1 MNDSSIDQ
9 DLTQIAL
16 QEERLQFD
24 TFTADSAWQLG
35 TLLKE
40 TVEARGKAVAIDIQ
54 LFGQPLFF
62 YAMPGTTP
70 DNIDWIRRKRNVVER
85 FQQSSYAVRLT
96 LKKKQTTL
104 TDQAGLSLRDHAAAG
119 GGFPIRLRGS
129 ACIGAITISGV
140 PMREDHGIIVEVLAK
155 WLNQPISELALPLAD
170 DMDD

>member
-1 MNDSSIDQ
+1 MNPTIET
-9 DLTQIAL
+9 DLALLAL
-16 QEERLQFD
+16 QEEELQFD
-24 TFTADSAWQLG
+24 SFNTDTAWQLG

-40 TVEARGKAVAIDIQ
+40 AVEARGKAVAIDIQ
-54 LFGQPLFF
+54 LFGHPLFF

-85 FQQSSYAVRLT
+85 FHQSSYAVRLA

-104 TDQAGLSLRDHAAAG
+104 TDQAGLALRDHAAAG

-129 ACIGAITISGV
+129 GCIGAITISGV

-155 WLNQPISELALPLAD
+155 WLGRSADELALAPAD

>member
-1 MNDSSIDQ
+1 MNSSIDT
-9 DLTQIAL
+9 DLAL
-16 QEERLQFD
+16 LAFQEEQLQFD
-24 TFTADSAWQLG
+24 TFNADTAWQLG

-40 TVEARGKAVAIDIQ
+40 AVEARGKAVAIDIQ
-54 LFGQPLFF
+54 LFGHPLFF

-85 FQQSSYAVRLT
+85 FQQSSYAIRLRM
-96 LKKKQTTL
+96 KQKQITL
-104 TDQAGLSLRDHAAAG
+104 TEQAGLPLRDHAAAG

-140 PMREDHGIIVEVLAK
+140 PMREDHGIIVEVLAA
-155 WLNQPISELALPLAD
+155 WLNQPIDELALPPAD

>member
-1 MNDSSIDQ
+1 MNETIDT
-9 DLTQIAL
+9 DLALLAL
-16 QEERLQFD
+16 QEEQLQFD
-24 TFTADSAWQLG
+24 SFNADTAWQLG

-40 TVEARGKAVAIDIQ
+40 AVEARDKAVAIEIQ
-54 LFGQPLFF
+54 LFGHPLFF

-85 FQQSSYAVRLT
+85 FQQSSYAVRLR

-104 TDQAGLSLRDHAAAG
+104 TDQAGLALRDHAAAG

-140 PMREDHGIIVEVLAK
+140 PMREDHGIIVEVLAS
-155 WLNQPISELALPLAD
+155 WLNQPLHELALPPAE

>member
-1 MNDSSIDQ
+1 MNSTIEY
-9 DLTQIAL
+9 DLALLAL
-16 QEERLQFD
+16 QEDELQFD
-24 TFTADSAWQLG
+24 AFTTNTAWQLG
-35 TLLKE
+35 TLLKD

-85 FQQSSYAVRLT
+85 FHQSSYAVRLA

-104 TDQAGLSLRDHAAAG
+104 TDQARLPLRDYAAAG

-129 ACIGAITISGV
+129 GCIGAITISGV
-140 PMREDHGIIVEVLAK
+140 PMREDHGIIVEVLAG
-155 WLNQPISELALPLAD
+155 WLGRPLHDLALPPAE

>member
-1 MNDSSIDQ
+1 MNETIDT
-9 DLTQIAL
+9 DLALLAL
-16 QEERLQFD
+16 QEEQLQFD
-24 TFTADSAWQLG
+24 TFNADTAWQLG

-40 TVEARGKAVAIDIQ
+40 AVEARGKAVAIEIQ
-54 LFGQPLFF
+54 LFGHPLFF

-85 FQQSSYAVRLT
+85 FQQSSYAVRLR

-104 TDQAGLSLRDHAAAG
+104 TDQAGLSLRDYAAAG

-155 WLNQPISELALPLAD
+155 WLNQPIGDLELAPAE